1 MFAEEAPDCKNFIAV
16 DASGMSALHYA
27 CRAVRLDWV
36 TKILHIAPQL
46 VDVLTFLGRTP
57 SQWSC
62 LNCAADVSKP
72 KTQDGLEEHAA
83 MFDILVHTALPETLA
98 NVTGF
103 GTTIVHQLAA
113 RGHIKTLER
122 VLPRMESKLGKER
135 LVALMDLKVGRLE
148 LGSVDTALRANIE
161 AAKLLKAFG
170 DSEQVESPADWASNR
185 RRANTSTHN
194 ERSDSDQKR
203 GSRWEKQEGYGGYSG
218 SSGGYKQW

>member
-1 MFAEEAPDCKNFIAV
+1 M
-16 DASGMSALHYA
+16 
-27 CRAVRLDWV
+27 RLDWA

-57 SQWSC
+57 SKWSC

-72 KTQDGLEEHAA
+72 KTQDGLEEHAE

-161 AAKLLKAFG
+161 AATLLKTFG
-170 DSEQVESPADWASNR
+170 ASEQVESPADWASRR

-218 SSGGYKQW
+218 SSGGYKQ